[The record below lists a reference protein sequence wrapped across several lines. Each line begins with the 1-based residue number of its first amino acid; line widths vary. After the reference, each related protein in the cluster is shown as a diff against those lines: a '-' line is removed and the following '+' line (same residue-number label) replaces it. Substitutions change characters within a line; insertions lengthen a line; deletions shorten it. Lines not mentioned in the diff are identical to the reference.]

1 MCNFLIIKSRFSQI
15 LSNHDQKKRQKTRS
29 LNLQFCR
36 GQMQK
41 KWWICAFGSLNS
53 RPPVSAFY
61 YHKMHDFERFAHSG
75 LNSWHIRAHSSSF
88 GENSDDFWLWGTR
101 TACSPVYEKLGLCD
115 KAIFKKFHTVCKKLA
130 NGEHSDRPSP
140 RLVYE
145 KPWLLRD
152 FRFEGPLI
160 RRTDSYLL

>member
-1 MCNFLIIKSRFSQI
+1 MT
-15 LSNHDQKKRQKTRS
+15 KKT
-29 LNLQFCR
+29 F
-36 GQMQK
+36 K
-41 KWWICAFGSLNS
+41 KPIAKFAVLLRPNVKNDGFCAFGSLNS

-130 NGEHSDRPSP
+130 NGEHSDRLSP
-140 RLVYE
+140 RLVCE

-152 FRFEGPLI
+152 FRFEGQLI